1 MSLLRSLFNFR
12 SQNKGSEDSE
22 KPFLDHL
29 EDLRITLMKMG
40 TVLVIAMIVAF
51 CFRNHLTRLLER
63 PLDAVN
69 LQPKV
74 NLEQLAERVAL
85 VKEYAVLSIIAAEKV
100 NGTVSTPVKQ
110 RALAEEVLQ
119 AYRDSSPSKE
129 SDPTRLLLQGPRPL
143 TAHQKLILLD
153 VTEPFA
159 IAMKLAFYAGIAGSF
174 PFLLYFVIN
183 FILPALTRREKR
195 LLGPGIAGGTL
206 LFAGGIF
213 IGFQYILPKTL
224 VWFHAFGDDM
234 GFEATWKAGT
244 YFSFVTQLCLACGL
258 LCELPLIMVVL
269 SVLNVIS
276 FGLLQK
282 SRRYAVAI
290 ILVIVAIISPTPDPM
305 TFLTLAIPMLAIF
318 EGSIW
323 LVWLIERNRRNKVE
337 SGDLGD

>member
-12 SQNKGSEDSE
+12 SQNQGGEDAE

-51 CFRNHLTRLLER
+51 CFRNQLTKLLER

-69 LQPKV
+69 LQPKAEV
-74 NLEQLAERVAL
+74 HPTERERLAE
-85 VKEYAVLSIIAAEKV
+85 EYALLGVIAAEKV
-100 NGTVSTPVKQ
+100 KGITSGADER
-110 RALAEEVLQ
+110 RALAGQVLRE
-119 AYRDSSPSKE
+119 YRASATPAED
-129 SDPTRLLLQGPRPL
+129 DPTRLLIEGPRAL
-143 TAHQKLILLD
+143 TPHQKLIILD
-153 VTEPFA
+153 VTESFA
-159 IAMKLAFYAGIAGSF
+159 IAMKLAFYAGIALSF
-174 PFLLYFVIN
+174 PFLLYFVIS
-183 FILPALTRREKR
+183 FILPALTRKEKR
-195 LLGPGIAGGTL
+195 LLGPGIGGGTI

-213 IGFQYILPKTL
+213 VGFQYILPKTL

-234 GFEATWKAGT
+234 GFVTTWKAGT

-258 LCELPLIMVVL
+258 LCELPLVMIVL

-276 FGLLQK
+276 FELLQK

-305 TFLTLAIPMLAIF
+305 TFITLAIPMLAIF

-323 LVWLIERNRRNKVE
+323 LVWLIERNRRKKAE
-337 SGDLGD
+337 AGELGD